1 MGPDKLNEIKGLMN
15 LPNLN
20 ANSAFGNHAQY
31 DSSDDDEPGKRS
43 FTQEVD
49 YGNKKKASK
58 QIQNANY

>member
-1 MGPDKLNEIKGLMN
+1 MNEKGLMN

-20 ANSAFGNHAQY
+20 TNSAFGNHAAY

-49 YGNKKKASK
+49 YTNKKEARR
-58 QIQNANY
+58 